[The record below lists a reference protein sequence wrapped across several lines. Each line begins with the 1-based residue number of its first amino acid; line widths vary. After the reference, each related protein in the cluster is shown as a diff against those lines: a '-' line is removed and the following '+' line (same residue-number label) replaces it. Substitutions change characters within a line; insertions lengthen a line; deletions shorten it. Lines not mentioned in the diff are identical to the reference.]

1 MELKCK
7 INGEE
12 VTLRAEPTA
21 RLRDVLYRAGY
32 RSVRDSDDAEGFAG
46 SDTIVFNG
54 KLKYAN
60 FILFYQA
67 EGAEIRKIGRAHV

>member
-32 RSVRDSDDAEGFAG
+32 RSVRDSDDAEGFALY
-46 SDTIVFNG
+46 G
-54 KLKYAN
+54 KIEL
-60 FILFYQA
+60 
-67 EGAEIRKIGRAHV
+67 

>member
-46 SDTIVFNG
+46 SDTIVFDGSSNMRTSSCS
-54 KLKYAN
+54 
-60 FILFYQA
+60 
-67 EGAEIRKIGRAHV
+67 IRPRARRSAPPRAC